1 MDQTDITAES
11 LLKTL
16 RQERTLGAASDQH
29 SLQTKGALIST
40 PTRRTS
46 IDVFRGM
53 VMFLMLAEVLEW
65 GKLLAVKDRFSEGMQ
80 RALEWI
86 HFHTSH
92 VAWGG
97 CSLHDMIQPAFS
109 FLVGTSLA
117 FSFTKRASQG
127 QTWEWMFLHALFR
140 SLILIFLGIFL
151 RSLGKPSTNFT
162 FDDTLTQIGLGYG
175 LLFFFADR
183 KPLSIGLSVVGVLF
197 SYWLIFAL
205 YPLPASGFNYAA
217 VGVPETWEHHAKGF
231 AGHWN
236 KNSNAAWAF
245 DVWWMNLFPREK
257 RFEFSAGG
265 YCTLSFIPTLATML
279 LGLLAGSWMRDIEQ
293 SGRRSAIFLAT
304 AGICF
309 AGALALDH
317 YGICPIVK
325 RIWTPSWVLFSGAI
339 CFVWLLVL
347 SWICDDAR
355 LTGWSFFFRVI
366 GANSIVAYVMSWT
379 IEGWLKQAIERHF
392 GFAMR
397 AWVPEPYRAFFLGCL
412 VLMIFWLILLWLYRR
427 KVFIRI

>member
-1 MDQTDITAES
+1 MDHSDVTAES
-11 LLKTL
+11 LLKSL
-16 RQERTLGAASDQH
+16 RQERDSSIASDH
-29 SLQTKGALIST
+29 PTASTSSPTKS
-40 PTRRTS
+40 PFVRRTS

-65 GKLLAVKDRFSEGMQ
+65 GKLLAVKDRFSENVQ
-80 RALEWI
+80 KVLEWI
-86 HFHTSH
+86 DFHISH

-117 FSFTKRASQG
+117 FSFSKRSREG
-127 QTWEWMFLHALFR
+127 QSWEWMFFHALGR
-140 SLILIFLGIFL
+140 SLILVFLGIFL

-183 KPLSIGLSVVGVLF
+183 KPLTIALGAVGVLVF
-197 SYWLIFAL
+197 YWLVFAL
-205 YPLPASGFNYAA
+205 YPLPPSSFNYAA
-217 VGVPETWEHHAKGF
+217 VGVPESWQHHAKGF

-257 RFEFSAGG
+257 RFEFSEGG
-265 YCTLSFIPTLATML
+265 YCTLSFIPTLGTML

-293 SGRRSAIFLAT
+293 SGRRSAVFLTT
-304 AGICF
+304 AAVCF
-309 AGALALDH
+309 AGGLAMDH
-317 YGICPIVK
+317 FGICPIVK
-325 RIWTPSWVLFSGAI
+325 RIWTPSWVLWSGAI
-339 CFVWLLVL
+339 CFLWLLVL

-355 LTGWSFFFRVI
+355 LTRWSFFFRVI

-392 GFAMR
+392 GFAIKT
-397 AWVPEPYRAFFLGCL
+397 WVPEPYRAFFLGCL
-412 VLMIFWLILLWLYRR
+412 VLLVFLLILQWLYRR
-427 KVFIRI
+427 KIFVRI

>member
-1 MDQTDITAES
+1 MDHSDVTAES
-11 LLKTL
+11 LLKSL
-16 RQERTLGAASDQH
+16 RQERTSDVALDQQSASAK
-29 SLQTKGALIST
+29 SPST
-40 PTRRTS
+40 PPSVRRTS

-65 GKLLAVKDRFSEGMQ
+65 GKLLAVKDRFSENVQ
-80 RALEWI
+80 KVLEWI
-86 HFHTSH
+86 NFHTSH

-117 FSFTKRASQG
+117 FSFSKRSRQG
-127 QTWEWMFLHALFR
+127 QSWEWMFFHALVR
-140 SLILIFLGIFL
+140 SLILVFLGIFL

-183 KPLSIGLSVVGVLF
+183 KPITIALGAVGVLF
-197 SYWLIFAL
+197 FYWLVFAL
-205 YPLPASGFNYAA
+205 YPLPSSSLNYTA
-217 VGVPETWEHHAKGF
+217 VGVPESWEHHAKGF

-265 YCTLSFIPTLATML
+265 YCTLSFIPTLGTML

-293 SGRRSAIFLAT
+293 TGRRSAIFLTT
-304 AGICF
+304 AAVCF
-309 AGALALDH
+309 AGAMALDH
-317 YGICPIVK
+317 FGICPIVK

-339 CFVWLLVL
+339 CFLWLLVL

-355 LTGWSFFFRVI
+355 LTSWSFFFRVI

-392 GFAMR
+392 GFAIR
-397 AWVPEPYRAFFLGCL
+397 TWVPEPYRAFFLGCSVL
-412 VLMIFWLILLWLYRR
+412 VIFWLILLWLSRR
-427 KVFIRI
+427 KIFVKI

>member
-1 MDQTDITAES
+1 MDHSDVTAES
-11 LLKTL
+11 LLKSL
-16 RQERTLGAASDQH
+16 RQERDSSIASDH
-29 SLQTKGALIST
+29 PTASTSSPTKS
-40 PTRRTS
+40 PFVRRTS

-65 GKLLAVKDRFSEGMQ
+65 GKLLAVKDRFSENVQ
-80 RALEWI
+80 KVLEWI
-86 HFHTSH
+86 DFHISH

-117 FSFTKRASQG
+117 FSFSNRSREG
-127 QTWEWMFLHALFR
+127 QSWEWMFFHALVR
-140 SLILIFLGIFL
+140 SLILVFLGIFL

-183 KPLSIGLSVVGVLF
+183 KPLTIALGAVGVLVF
-197 SYWLIFAL
+197 YWLVFAL
-205 YPLPASGFNYAA
+205 YPLPPSSFNYAA
-217 VGVPETWEHHAKGF
+217 VGVPESWQHHAKGF

-245 DVWWMNLFPREK
+245 DVWWMNLFPREM

-265 YCTLSFIPTLATML
+265 YCTLSFIPTLGTML

-293 SGRRSAIFLAT
+293 SGRRSAVFLTT
-304 AGICF
+304 AAVCF
-309 AGALALDH
+309 AGGLAMDH
-317 YGICPIVK
+317 FGICPIVK
-325 RIWTPSWVLFSGAI
+325 RIWTPSWVLWSGAI
-339 CFVWLLVL
+339 CFLWLLVL

-355 LTGWSFFFRVI
+355 LTRWSFFFRVI

-392 GFAMR
+392 GFAIKT
-397 AWVPEPYRAFFLGCL
+397 WVPEPYRAFFLGCS
-412 VLMIFWLILLWLYRR
+412 VLLIFWLILLWLYRR
-427 KVFIRI
+427 KIFVRI

>member
-1 MDQTDITAES
+1 
-11 LLKTL
+11 
-16 RQERTLGAASDQH
+16 
-29 SLQTKGALIST
+29 
-40 PTRRTS
+40 
-46 IDVFRGM
+46 M

-65 GKLLAVKDRFSEGMQ
+65 GKLLAVKDRFSENVQ
-80 RALEWI
+80 KVLEWI
-86 HFHTSH
+86 DFHISH

-117 FSFTKRASQG
+117 FSFSKRSREG
-127 QTWEWMFLHALFR
+127 QSWEWMFFHALGR
-140 SLILIFLGIFL
+140 SLILVFLGIFL

-183 KPLSIGLSVVGVLF
+183 KPLTIALGAVGVLVF
-197 SYWLIFAL
+197 YWLVFAL
-205 YPLPASGFNYAA
+205 YPLPSSSFNYAA
-217 VGVPETWEHHAKGF
+217 VGVPESWQHHAKGF

-245 DVWWMNLFPREK
+245 DVWWMNLFPREM

-265 YCTLSFIPTLATML
+265 YCTLSFIPTLGTML

-293 SGRRSAIFLAT
+293 SGRRSAVFLTT
-304 AGICF
+304 AAVCF
-309 AGALALDH
+309 AGGLAMDH
-317 YGICPIVK
+317 FGICPIVK
-325 RIWTPSWVLFSGAI
+325 RIWTPSWVLWSGAI
-339 CFVWLLVL
+339 CFLWLLVL

-355 LTGWSFFFRVI
+355 LTRWSFFFRVI

-392 GFAMR
+392 GFAIKT
-397 AWVPEPYRAFFLGCL
+397 WVPEPYRAFFLGCS
-412 VLMIFWLILLWLYRR
+412 VLLIFWLILLWLYRR
-427 KVFIRI
+427 KIFVRI

>member
-1 MDQTDITAES
+1 MDHSDVTAES
-11 LLKTL
+11 LLKSL
-16 RQERTLGAASDQH
+16 RQERDSSIASDH
-29 SLQTKGALIST
+29 PTASTSSPTKS
-40 PTRRTS
+40 PFVRRTS

-53 VMFLMLAEVLEW
+53 VMFLMLAEILEW
-65 GKLLAVKDRFSEGMQ
+65 GKLLAVKDRFSENVQ
-80 RALEWI
+80 KVLEWI
-86 HFHTSH
+86 DFHTSH

-117 FSFTKRASQG
+117 FSFSKRSREG
-127 QTWEWMFLHALFR
+127 QSWEWMFFHALVR
-140 SLILIFLGIFL
+140 SLILVFLGIFL

-183 KPLSIGLSVVGVLF
+183 KPLTIALGAVGVLVF
-197 SYWLIFAL
+197 YWLVFAL
-205 YPLPASGFNYAA
+205 YPLPSSSFNYAA
-217 VGVPETWEHHAKGF
+217 VGVPESWQHHAKGF

-257 RFEFSAGG
+257 RFEFSEGG
-265 YCTLSFIPTLATML
+265 YCTLSFIPTLGTML

-293 SGRRSAIFLAT
+293 SGRRSAVFLTT
-304 AGICF
+304 AAVCF
-309 AGALALDH
+309 AGGLAMDH
-317 YGICPIVK
+317 FGICPIVK

-339 CFVWLLVL
+339 CFLWLLVL

-355 LTGWSFFFRVI
+355 WTRWSFFFRVI

-392 GFAMR
+392 GFAIR
-397 AWVPEPYRAFFLGCL
+397 AWVAEPYRAFFLGCL
-412 VLMIFWLILLWLYRR
+412 VLLVFWLILQWLYSR
-427 KVFIRI
+427 KIFVRI

>member
-1 MDQTDITAES
+1 MDHSDVTAES
-11 LLKTL
+11 LLKSL
-16 RQERTLGAASDQH
+16 RQERDSSIASDH
-29 SLQTKGALIST
+29 PTASTSSPTKS
-40 PTRRTS
+40 PFVRRTS

-65 GKLLAVKDRFSEGMQ
+65 GKLLAVKDRFSENVQ
-80 RALEWI
+80 KVLEWI
-86 HFHTSH
+86 DFHTSH

-117 FSFTKRASQG
+117 FSFSNRSREG
-127 QTWEWMFLHALFR
+127 QSWEWMFFHALGR
-140 SLILIFLGIFL
+140 SLILVFLGIFL

-183 KPLSIGLSVVGVLF
+183 KPLTIALGAVGVLVF
-197 SYWLIFAL
+197 YWLVFAL
-205 YPLPASGFNYAA
+205 YPLPSSSFNYAA
-217 VGVPETWEHHAKGF
+217 VGVPESWQHHAKGF

-257 RFEFSAGG
+257 RFEFSEGG
-265 YCTLSFIPTLATML
+265 YCTLSFIPTLGTML

-293 SGRRSAIFLAT
+293 SGRRSAVFLTT
-304 AGICF
+304 AAVCF
-309 AGALALDH
+309 AGGLAMDH
-317 YGICPIVK
+317 FGICPIVK
-325 RIWTPSWVLFSGAI
+325 RIWTPSWVLWSGAI
-339 CFVWLLVL
+339 CFLWLLVL

-355 LTGWSFFFRVI
+355 LTRWSFFFRVI

-392 GFAMR
+392 GFAIKT
-397 AWVPEPYRAFFLGCL
+397 WVPEPYRAFFLGCS
-412 VLMIFWLILLWLYRR
+412 VLLIFWLILLWLYRR
-427 KVFIRI
+427 KIFVRI